1 MEARKDEIRI
11 STDAMIALVVAEVEA
26 REMAALPSL
35 QEMNEAFQ
43 PSERFQK
50 KMDKLFHSIKSKE
63 RMRRWRKAAK
73 RTALCAAVLLSVF
86 SCMMLPVNAVREA
99 VVTTLLD
106 WHEKFVSV
114 VFDAQGSNAQALPDK
129 IEIAYIPDGFSL
141 QDPIWKDTN
150 SYDATYKNGD
160 SYFAVQIIAVES
172 QQNIDVDNERIA
184 FYPIRLG
191 SQDAVWGGTDDGYN
205 ILLWSKN
212 GFSYVVSGNIDLHKM
227 IQISESIK
235 FA

>member
-114 VFDAQGSNAQALPDK
+114 VFDAQGSNAQALPDT
-129 IEIAYIPDGFSL
+129 IEIAYVPDGFSL
-141 QDPIWKDTN
+141 QEPIWKDAN
-150 SYDATYKNGD
+150 FYDATYENGN
-160 SYFAVQIIAVES
+160 SYFSVQVIAVEDR
-172 QQNIDVDNERIA
+172 QIIDVDNEQIT
-184 FYPIRLG
+184 FYQIRFG
-191 SQDAVWGGTDDGYN
+191 SQDALWGGSDNGYN
-205 ILLWSKN
+205 ILLWSRN
-212 GFSYVVSGNIDLHKM
+212 GFSYVISGTIDLREM
-227 IQISESIK
+227 IQVSEGIK
-235 FA
+235 FS